1 MGVRRA
7 VKSGNPYHDPLNG
20 RFTNKPGGGRFGG
33 SSAREGY
40 ASSGRALAELDDAM
54 RLQDSR
60 RAAEVSKI
68 VNGRRAAGAAPAKG
82 GGRHR
87 MPEGRVGKHRAEPI
101 PFSQKASDFGKERLS
116 DGFDFLYNMSAA
128 PIPGVTA

>member
-33 SSAREGY
+33 SSAREAY

-68 VNGRRAAGAAPAKG
+68 VKGAKTS

-116 DGFDFLYNMSAA
+116 DGFDFLYNVSAA